1 MYRFTLDEKTYNL
14 TQLAERW
21 KVSPN
26 TASRA
31 IKRVGVEK
39 AEAFYMK
46 CESLEGELYNNKI
59 KVTLS
64 DGKTYTL
71 YQLANIHGLNLK
83 NIYYAYKSSSSTA
96 EFEKKL
102 NKQIYRL
109 THKTYKLSNGCELT
123 IGQLAYLWKVTQ
135 RSVERYLEIHGI
147 EKTEK
152 HYVARLK
159 RLYSKEIGEKINA
172 DNSSKG

>member
-1 MYRFTLDEKTYNL
+1 MYRFTIDEKTYNL

-21 KVSPN
+21 KVSPS
-26 TASRA
+26 TASRI

-64 DGKTYTL
+64 DGKNYTL
-71 YQLANIHGLNLK
+71 YQLANINGLRLK
-83 NIYYAYKSSSSTA
+83 NVYYAYNSSISMD

-102 NKQIYRL
+102 NKQIYKL

-123 IGQLAYLWKVTQ
+123 IGQLTYLWKVTQ
-135 RSVERYLEIHGI
+135 RSVERYLELYGI
-147 EKTEK
+147 EKTEE

-159 RLYSKEIGEKINA
+159 RLYSKEIRERINA